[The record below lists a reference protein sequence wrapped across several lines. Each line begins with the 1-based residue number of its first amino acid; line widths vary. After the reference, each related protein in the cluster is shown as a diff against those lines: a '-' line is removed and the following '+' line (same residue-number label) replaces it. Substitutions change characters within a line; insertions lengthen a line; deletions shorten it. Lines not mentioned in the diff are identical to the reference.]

1 MSLTRANYSN
11 IFSRVKPRSFDA
23 MQISSGAPTA
33 PTLNLQFDRTLLTWN
48 ATSGLSGAATAYIIE
63 VEPSGPTI
71 SIAGTSATVTGMSV
85 GTNYKFTVFAVNSAG
100 NGPRSNQ
107 VSYTHQYNDGSG
119 GNITTFA
126 RSGSGQWRS
135 HRFFSNATLTL
146 TRANENSE
154 TLVVS
159 GGQGGGYC
167 HPADCRGPGAA
178 GPAKVSTQ
186 HIPLGA
192 RSVVRGGGGGGG
204 AAVHQSGGGGGA
216 SSISGIISSSGG
228 GTVQSLIL
236 DGVNRTFPGAG
247 YGGGGAACY
256 LCTGQA
262 GQPGVAV
269 AAYRIS

>member
-23 MQISSGAPTA
+23 LQVSSGAPTA
-33 PTLNLQFDRTLLTWN
+33 PTLNVQFDRTLLTWN
-48 ATSGLSGAATAYIIE
+48 ATSGLAGAATSYVVE
-63 VEPSGPTI
+63 VEPAGPSI
-71 SIAGTSATVTGMSV
+71 VIAGTSATVTGMTV
-85 GTNYKFTVFAVNSAG
+85 GVNYKFTVFAVNSAG

-107 VSYTHQYNDGSG
+107 VSYTHSYNNATG

-135 HRFFSNATLTL
+135 HRFFSNATLTM
-146 TRANENSE
+146 TKANEDSE
-154 TLVVS
+154 TLVVA

-167 HPADCRGPGAA
+167 HPADCRPPGSP

-186 HIPLGA
+186 HIPLGG
-192 RSVVRGGGGGGG
+192 RSVVRGGGGSGAVQVHQNGAGGG
-204 AAVHQSGGGGGA
+204 TSY
-216 SSISGIISSSGG
+216 INGIIDSSGG
-228 GTVQSLIL
+228 SYVQSVIL
-236 DGVNRTFPGAG
+236 DGVNRTFPGSG

-256 LCTGQA
+256 LCTAQS

-269 AAYRIS
+269 AAYRIA